1 MVFETGAN
9 RWQSMPN
16 WPPGGLAEKSL
27 YLETG
32 GGLSWNPPSASAPGY
47 REYVSDPAN
56 PVPYTSATRHWYD
69 PAFMAEDQRFA
80 AARPDVLVYRS
91 GPLESAVTVAGPLT
105 ASLFV
110 STSGTDS
117 DWIVKMIDVFPEDT
131 PDPSPDPGNAR
142 LAGYQMLVRGDVM
155 RGKFRKSFSAPE
167 AFVPGEVAE
176 VEFVMQDIFHT
187 FLPGHRI
194 MIQIQSSWFPMIDR
208 NPQKF
213 VDIYHAQAGD
223 FQKATQRIYSSAQYP
238 SRLTFGAMR

>member
-1 MVFETGAN
+1 
-9 RWQSMPN
+9 
-16 WPPGGLAEKSL
+16 
-27 YLETG
+27 
-32 GGLSWNPPSASAPGY
+32 
-47 REYVSDPAN
+47 
-56 PVPYTSATRHWYD
+56 
-69 PAFMAEDQRFA
+69 
-80 AARPDVLVYRS
+80 
-91 GPLESAVTVAGPLT
+91 VTVAGFLT